1 MCTGGRISKYLSRF
15 LPKATTN
22 VLFVG
27 YQAQGTTGRD
37 IQEYGPQGGY
47 VYIEEQRIDINATIH
62 TIRGYSAHTDQHNLI
77 NFVKRMH
84 HKPKHIRIVHD
95 DDEAKQALASAY
107 QALLPMAEIE
117 VGKA

>member
-1 MCTGGRISKYLSRF
+1 MCTGGRISNYLSRF

-47 VYIEEQRIDINATIH
+47 VYIEEQRIDTLTPRFIPLAAILPTQTNTTSSILLNACT
-62 TIRGYSAHTDQHNLI
+62 TNLNI
-77 NFVKRMH
+77 FVLFMTMMRLNKR
-84 HKPKHIRIVHD
+84 
-95 DDEAKQALASAY
+95 
-107 QALLPMAEIE
+107 
-117 VGKA
+117 